1 MFSSLTGGTEAAL
14 CHHVFV
20 FLRGIYSSF
29 ISVPSL
35 SILSASWMALITC
48 YNYPNV
54 DCKISLIENYNQ
66 DPYQYMSEQ
75 ILTQGKM
82 VNKMQKKK
90 TFACLV
96 RKHFKGKRSSLK
108 QAATS
113 NKSSPCKHANIRT
126 RELTEYV
133 AKMQSRLGKI
143 AHVERELM
151 QERKEVIMEEWKRF
165 ARVVDRSVHRL
176 ILILIFF
183 QI

>member
-1 MFSSLTGGTEAAL
+1 MFSSFTGGTEAVL

-20 FLRGIYSSF
+20 FLRGIKSSF
-29 ISVPSL
+29 ISFPFL

-113 NKSSPCKHANIRT
+113 NIQKHANIRT
-126 RELTEYV
+126 RELTDYV

-143 AHVERELM
+143 AHVERERM

-176 ILILIFF
+176 ILIFF